1 MILPLVCNHLKFS
14 IYYGIIW
21 PRNKTAET
29 YKLRNDNDQ
38 RLLLAGQ
45 HLKLASKTTP
55 EGLLLASPK
64 NLTDIVI
71 TVITV
76 SRHTE
81 LYNPRYLT
89 QTVVKLID
97 LLSIDSSRLGF
108 SYGLMVCN
116 VDISP
121 KSYKEAEKLSSLV
134 HTTVK
139 YKHQQEINL
148 NKFEKEKQDYVY
160 CLMKSLMYQPKYVL
174 LMEDDAY
181 PTSRML
187 LVLEYSIQNIFEG
200 KVSEYNRPHKNIAYL
215 KLYHPERLLGFIS
228 LEFYRL
234 IELAGAILLL
244 LTLVVF
250 NRKFFYLARSWK
262 SVAIV
267 GIYIAFLALAIGR
280 QNFIGVRSI
289 SKYFHTFA
297 PAPSCC
303 TPANLYPYSG
313 AVAIINSF
321 ADKYSYQSYAKDML
335 LEEFLTESDYQ
346 AIYVEPNIFQH
357 IGQYSS
363 LRKGS
368 ILDPYVV

>member
-1 MILPLVCNHLKFS
+1 MILPLVCNRLKFS

-55 EGLLLASPK
+55 EGLLFASPK

-76 SRHTE
+76 SRNTE

-121 KSYKEAEKLSSLV
+121 ESYKEAEKLSSLV